1 MKKILLLAALA
12 MFAVACGKPQVQVL
26 SKGLVFPESTDAPW
40 SNCHA
45 STLAWTPEG
54 LAAAWFGG
62 GPEGDPNVKVW
73 FSRLIDGQWTA
84 PAMIAEGKDADKA
97 VACWNPVLWQAPG
110 GPLRLFYKAGPRVIG
125 WWGETKASA
134 DGGKTWSEAERLPDG
149 FIGPVKNKP
158 FLSSDGVLIC
168 PSSMEYPDESWK
180 LHFEFLPPSGAV
192 DGKDLSRTGELEDP
206 KDLRAIQPA
215 ILDHGKGR
223 LQALARS
230 RFGGLVTTW
239 SSDNGR
245 TWGPVEKTGT
255 DNPNSGIDAV
265 TLRDG
270 RHLLVYND
278 TPVGEGQWTG
288 RRSPISVAISHDG
301 ITWEKLLDLDALADG
316 EKGELSYPAVIQ
328 APDGLV
334 HISYTFSRRSI
345 RHVVLKVE

>member
-1 MKKILLLAALA
+1 MKKNRILIALA
-12 MFAVACGKPQVQVL
+12 VLALTACGKKDPEIVL
-26 SKGLVFPESTDAPW
+26 KELIFPETLSEPY
-40 SNCHA
+40 SHCHA

-62 GPEGDPNVKVW
+62 GNEGDPAVKIW
-73 FSRLIDGQWTA
+73 FSKNVDGKWTE
-84 PAMIAEGKDADKA
+84 PVMVAEGKDGDKV
-97 VACWNPVLWQAPG
+97 VACWNPVLWQVPG
-110 GPLRLFYKAGPRVIG
+110 GPLRLWYKAGPRVVR
-125 WWGETKASA
+125 WWGETKESI
-134 DGGKTWSEAERLPDG
+134 DGGRTWSEAQRLPEG
-149 FIGPVKNKP
+149 YLGPIKNKP
-158 FLSSDGVLIC
+158 FLSSDNVLIC
-168 PSSMEYPDESWK
+168 PSSTEYPNEDWK
-180 LHFEFLPPSGAV
+180 LHFEFFPPSGAPK
-192 DGKDLSRTGELEDP
+192 GLSMTPELDDP
-206 KDLRAIQPA
+206 EDLRAIQPS

-239 SSDNGR
+239 STDNGK

-255 DNPNSGIDAV
+255 NNPNSGIDAL

-270 RHLLVYND
+270 RFLLVYND

-288 RRSPISVAISHDG
+288 RRSPISVAVSRDG
-301 ITWEKLLDLDALADG
+301 INWTKLMDLDALAED
-316 EKGELSYPAVIQ
+316 ERGELSYPAVIQ